1 MTVRPRSLL
10 HGGRVLA
17 EAVLVDPELI
27 GEAQARTRCLRAAC
41 RGARIESLAG
51 GYLVRWERPQA
62 VFAERCPGLPLV
74 RVGSSLVAAP
84 LTAKESEQLAREA
97 PALALVRDGRVQPHA
112 GGDSIDLSAWL
123 DVSALTIEPTE
134 SLGLPPRIV
143 APTLADPTA
152 TQDARA
158 VFGAKIPAE
167 TPELKEV
174 LAALKQR
181 QEQREQ
187 ARASAVGPGSFG
199 LGGGESPGL
208 LGRLAQWLSRQLG
221 EPQRALPS
229 NGRATGDGS
238 AAPMTAHDPPEPSR
252 LAQWLRKLVMTS
264 PLADAYG
271 RRQADYI
278 RRTMELFQRGAWDDA
293 LRHAIPF
300 GGDGGSSGPSM
311 WLPKPRESLQLGG
324 SHPGPVSSLGFS
336 SDLYSHFK
344 EMYRRAAQSLERLG
358 RIEEAAYVLFE
369 LLGEND
375 AGIALLERY
384 EKWGLAARMAEQR
397 KMPPGL
403 VVRLWFLAG
412 RPDRAVLVA
421 RRTKAF
427 ADAITRLESRHS
439 EHAMHLRILW
449 ADWLADS
456 GDYAA
461 AIDAIWPSEKARHLA
476 IAWIDRAIAFG
487 GTTGARMLVRKLEL
501 LGHAEVAR
509 AEVRDVVLALIAA
522 DDPDAPQRRADVLQ
536 WLGALSAPL
545 PPLAAELTRVL
556 TRHVLADRGGRP
568 APLASGRALP
578 DPLLDYEVGRLPFVG
593 TSPEQEPRSGTF
605 ARHERGLLPI
615 RDAIELSN
623 RRLLVALGEAGIR
636 LVDADGNTLRSYE
649 HPADRLIPN
658 PSTNR
663 VIAATQRGPTWS
675 LRQLDLTTGRA
686 TRWCDA
692 RLNHLVDHFD
702 GGRWFVAD
710 DDSIAMVDTMAPELR
725 ALWRV
730 GNLPGT
736 VRALAA
742 SDRTLSAIISDAA
755 HVECWMY
762 DLGDYGPVL
771 RTRTPCP
778 PAVGQA
784 GVVALAPTGSHSA
797 SRSTRGST
805 VIDTV
810 EGKLPSSNTVPR
822 IGSVTRLHG
831 ERFAWIET
839 DEDSTRLCT
848 LAGATPSRD
857 ILVLE
862 GAMAL
867 QVRAEES
874 RAIVVDDLGRLIVLD
889 NRDRVVRWLLLR

>member
-1 MTVRPRSLL
+1 MSVRPRSLL
-10 HGGRVLA
+10 HSGRVLA

-41 RGARIESLAG
+41 SGARIESLAG
-51 GYLVRWERPQA
+51 GYLVRWEQPQS

-84 LTAKESEQLAREA
+84 LTAKESEQLAREP
-97 PALALVRDGRVQPHA
+97 PAVALVRNGCVQPHA
-112 GGDSIDLSAWL
+112 AGDSIDLSAWL

-158 VFGAKIPAE
+158 VFGAKIPAQ

-181 QEQREQ
+181 QEERDQ
-187 ARASAVGPGSFG
+187 ARASAFGSGSFG
-199 LGGGESPGL
+199 VDGGQSPGL
-208 LGRLAQWLSRQLG
+208 LGRIAQWLSRQLG
-221 EPQRALPS
+221 EPQKALPS
-229 NGRATGDGS
+229 NGSPASAGA
-238 AAPMTAHDPPEPSR
+238 AAPTIPPEPSR

-264 PLADAYG
+264 PLANAYG

-300 GGDGGSSGPSM
+300 GGDGESSGPSM

-324 SHPGPVSSLGFS
+324 SHRGPVSSLGFS
-336 SDLYSHFK
+336 SDLYSHFQD
-344 EMYRRAAQSLERLG
+344 MYRRAAQALERLG

-369 LLGEND
+369 LLGDSD

-384 EKWGLAARMAEQR
+384 DKWELAARMAEQR
-397 KMPPGL
+397 KMAPGL

-412 RPDRAVLVA
+412 RFDRAVLVA

-427 ADAITRLESRHS
+427 ADAVTRLEARDS

-461 AIDAIWPSEKARHLA
+461 AIDAIWPSDKARHLA

-501 LGHAEVAR
+501 LGHAAVAR
-509 AEVRDVVLALIAA
+509 AEVRQAALALIAA

-556 TRHVLADRGGRP
+556 TRHVLVDRGGRP
-568 APLASGRALP
+568 PPLASSRALP
-578 DPLLDYEVGRLPFVG
+578 DPLLDYDVGRLPFVG
-593 TSPEQEPRSGTF
+593 TSPEPPPRSGTF

-663 VIAATQRGPTWS
+663 VIAATRRGPTWS

-692 RLNHLVDHFD
+692 RLSHLVDHFD

-710 DDSIAMVDTMAPELR
+710 DDSIAMIDTMAPELR
-725 ALWRV
+725 GLWRV

-742 SDRTLSAIISDAA
+742 WDHTLSAIIADAE

-784 GVVALAPTGSHSA
+784 GTVALAPTGSHSA
-797 SRSTRGST
+797 SRSTGGNT
-805 VIDTV
+805 IIDTV

-822 IGSVTRLHG
+822 SGAVTHLHG
-831 ERFAWIET
+831 ECFGWIES
-839 DEDSTRLCT
+839 DEDGVRLCSM
-848 LAGATPSRD
+848 AGATPSGD
-857 ILVLE
+857 LLVLE
-862 GAMAL
+862 GATRMR
-867 QVRAEES
+867 VRAEETQ
-874 RAIVVDDLGRLIVLD
+874 AIVVDDIGRVIVLD
-889 NRDRVVRWLLLR
+889 NHDRVVRWLLLR